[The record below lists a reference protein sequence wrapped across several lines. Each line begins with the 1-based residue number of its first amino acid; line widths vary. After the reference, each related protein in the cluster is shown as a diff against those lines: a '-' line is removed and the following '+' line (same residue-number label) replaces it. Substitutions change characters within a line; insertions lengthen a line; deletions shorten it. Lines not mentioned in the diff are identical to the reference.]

1 MRAELE
7 TNEKIRNFF
16 QGSFIL
22 QKEPGKN
29 MCTKEQTPLQ
39 SPLNPAASPGSLAS
53 PSWCCARWWVHQT
66 SSNRGAWDVPAPPGA
81 LSADLGCSFFG
92 GKVPGTSLTLACK
105 VRALLPAILTQR
117 CVSVGT
123 GTEGNTASSSSED
136 VSASFGRGTFQLMHP
151 PSCNCERSQPPAG
164 GSGFLLTSWRA
175 FPAGIC
181 LLGYCMY
188 YFPKCL
194 Y

>member
-1 MRAELE
+1 
-7 TNEKIRNFF
+7 
-16 QGSFIL
+16 
-22 QKEPGKN
+22 

-53 PSWCCARWWVHQT
+53 PSWCWARWWVHQT
-66 SSNRGAWDVPAPPGA
+66 SSTEGPGMSQHLWGLFLQILAA
-81 LSADLGCSFFG
+81 LFWG

-175 FPAGIC
+175 FPCGHLPLR
-181 LLGYCMY
+181 LLHVL
-188 YFPKCL
+188 FS
-194 Y
+194 

>member
-1 MRAELE
+1 MYKRTKPPPVTIKPCCFSRFLGLS
-7 TNEKIRNFF
+7 FVVL
-16 QGSFIL
+16 GSVVGPPNL
-22 QKEPGKN
+22 QY
-29 MCTKEQTPLQ
+29 
-39 SPLNPAASPGSLAS
+39 
-53 PSWCCARWWVHQT
+53 
-66 SSNRGAWDVPAPPGA
+66 RGAWDVPAPLGA
-81 LSADLGCSFFG
+81 LSADLGYSFFW